1 MQQLELDFSAH
12 MNNLT
17 NMFYASLANGV
28 TLNGITLNNKNFK
41 FELFYDTSC
50 EGMYIAATH
59 TESIPSEYR
68 TENLHLPLHHLRK
81 FPHLLERLHDMVFEQ
96 FTTEMRRRIE
106 LAFVRATL
114 EKQDMSCIGKKI
126 IAKKAT
132 VDALWD
138 SLGVLYAG
146 SLVIDCPKAWGGR
159 GYSTLNYRIYSC
171 GKDDTLRYGIYG
183 EVIDYHSDA
192 TAGLPVQLPF
202 IEATPAQLADFAG
215 TTREW
220 AAFLRG
226 DK

>member
-17 NMFYASLANGV
+17 NMFYASLADGV
-28 TLNGITLNNKNFK
+28 TLNGIALNNKNFK

-126 IAKKAT
+126 SAKKAT

-146 SLVIDCPKAWGGR
+146 SLIIDCPKAWGGR
-159 GYSTLNYRIYSC
+159 GYSTLNCRIYSC

-183 EVIDYHSDA
+183 EVIDYRSDA
-192 TAGLPVQLPF
+192 TAELPVQLPF

>member
-28 TLNGITLNNKNFK
+28 TLNGITLNDKNFK

-68 TENLHLPLHHLRK
+68 TENLHLPLHHLSK

-114 EKQDMSCIGKKI
+114 EQQDMSCIGKKI
-126 IAKKAT
+126 SAKKAT

-159 GYSTLNYRIYSC
+159 GHSTLNYRIYSC

>member
-1 MQQLELDFSAH
+1 

-17 NMFYASLANGV
+17 NMFYASLADGV

-50 EGMYIAATH
+50 GGMYIAATH

-68 TENLHLPLHHLRK
+68 TENFHLPLHHLSK

-183 EVIDYHSDA
+183 EVIDHNSND
-192 TAGLPVQLPF
+192 TSGLPAQLPF

-226 DK
+226 NK

>member
-1 MQQLELDFSAH
+1 MIIEKPVIQFWEYMQSLRSELDCAVRREY
-12 MNNLT
+12 T
-17 NMFYASLANGV
+17 RK
-28 TLNGITLNNKNFK
+28 GITLTPSQCKID
-41 FELFYDTSC
+41 LLYHPD
-50 EGMYIAATH
+50 
-59 TESIPSEYR
+59 TESFYVEMQNTLTTPSDCR
-68 TENLHLPLHHLRK
+68 TENLHAPRHV
-81 FPHLLERLHDMVFEQ
+81 LESVTMAYLAERIIAQ
-96 FTTEMRRRIE
+96 FIDQIRHRIE

-114 EKQDMSCIGKKI
+114 EQQDMSCIGKKI
-126 IAKKAT
+126 SAKKAT

-138 SLGVLYAG
+138 SLGVLYMG